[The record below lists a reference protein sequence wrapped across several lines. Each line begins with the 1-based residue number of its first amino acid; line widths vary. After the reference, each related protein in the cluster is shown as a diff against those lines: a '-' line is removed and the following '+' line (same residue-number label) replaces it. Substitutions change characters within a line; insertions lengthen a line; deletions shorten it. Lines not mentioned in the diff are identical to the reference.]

1 MDEKWRKFHHFMKS
15 EPNLQGALA
24 GISIRTRKTG
34 ELLYEHMGD
43 TRLHPASNMKIF
55 TCATG
60 FVVLGE
66 NYTFSTELW
75 IDGEIKDHIL
85 IGNLYLK
92 GKGDPTL
99 LQQDFEYLAQV
110 IKEKGILE
118 IQGDIIGD
126 DTWYDDVR
134 LSQDLN
140 WNDEHYYYGAQ
151 VSALTASP
159 NQDYDTGTVMLTIS
173 PGDKPGEK
181 PTISLTPLTNYI
193 NIINR
198 AITTESH
205 VEEDESEITVIRL
218 HGNNDV
224 VVEGSISLNSESLK
238 EWVAVWEPTDY
249 AIELFQNA
257 LKKLGISTSGTAIR
271 GVTPK
276 PKQASLLYVRD
287 SISLA
292 DLSVP
297 FMKLSNNGH
306 GEMIVKELGKVVK
319 GEGSWDC
326 GLNVM
331 EETLNTLG
339 VDTSKLLIRDGSG
352 ISHVTLIPPNEI
364 SKFLFR
370 IQEEPWFNS
379 FYRSLP
385 VAGNE
390 DRMIGGT
397 LNDRMYGLEVHAKTG
412 TIMGVS
418 TLSGYLKTKEGE
430 ELIFSI
436 MLNNLLDE
444 EDGPDIIDKLVEYII
459 SEKSK
464 TIVS

>member
-1 MDEKWRKFHHFMKS
+1 MDEKWRNFQEFMNK
-15 EPNLQGALA
+15 EPKLQGALA
-24 GISIRTRKTG
+24 GISIRSRETG
-34 ELLYEHMGD
+34 QLLYEHMGD

-55 TCATG
+55 SCASG
-60 FVVLGE
+60 FAVLGE
-66 NYTFSTELW
+66 NYTFSTEIW
-75 IDGEIKDHIL
+75 IDGEIKDNTL
-85 IGNLYLK
+85 NGNLYIK

-99 LQQDFEYLAQV
+99 LPQDFKNLAQV
-110 IKEKGILE
+110 IKEKGIQE
-118 IQGDIIGD
+118 IKGNIIGD

-151 VSALTASP
+151 VSALTVSP
-159 NQDYDTGTVMLTIS
+159 NEDYDTGTIMLAIS
-173 PGDKPGEK
+173 PGNKVGDKPVI
-181 PTISLTPLTNYI
+181 TLTPLTNYI
-193 NIINR
+193 KIINK
-198 AITTESH
+198 AVTTESNG
-205 VEEDESEITVIRL
+205 EEDEAEITVIRQ

-224 VVEGSISLNSESLK
+224 VVEGRLPIYSASLK

-249 AIELFQNA
+249 ALELFQNA
-257 LKKLGISTSGTAIR
+257 LKKIGISNSGKVIR

-276 PKQASLLYVRD
+276 QANLLYVRE
-287 SISLA
+287 SISLS

-326 GLNVM
+326 GLNIM
-331 EETLNTLG
+331 EETLEKLG
-339 VDTSKLLIRDGSG
+339 VDTSNLIIRDGSG
-352 ISHVTLIPPNEI
+352 ISHVTVIPPNEI

-370 IQEEPWFNS
+370 IQKEPWFNS

-385 VAGNE
+385 VAGDE
-390 DRMIGGT
+390 DRMVGGT
-397 LNDRMYGLEVHAKTG
+397 LNDRMYGLEVNAKTG

-444 EDGPDIIDKLVEYII
+444 EDGPGIIDNLVEYIVT
-459 SEKSK
+459 EKSK